1 MRIDHVHLA
10 RLDLNLL
17 VALDALLTERSVTRA
32 AGRIGI
38 SQSAM
43 SHALARLRTTFSDE
57 LLTRGPDGMRPTPR
71 ALALIAPVQA
81 ALSQIQ
87 EITAPPDAFDPA
99 TADITFTLGI
109 PDSTEVLLMPTL
121 IAHLQA
127 VAPGVKLL
135 LHTVDRHRILDDLDS
150 GRVDLGIGVFEQ
162 GQTHHKRRIL
172 NKESYLCIFNADLVG
187 VTAPISLDDYVRLP
201 HLLTSLVG
209 ERPRRRRRCAGQ
221 DRPQAR
227 HRPDLAALLGDA
239 VRRAAGP
246 RHRHDARA
254 AGALL
259 RRQHGPDRES
269 GADHPAGRLD
279 LDDLARIQRR
289 RAEPALVAG
298 DDREAAPAGAD
309 SARSRGIVIVEAI
322 GGRRCRLSS
331 VTRVPG
337 QDRRQ
342 RRGSKSTTKDGRCS
356 CRADGCATVQML
368 PPALPFGPSSARNQ
382 SKMPHE

>member
-1 MRIDHVHLA
+1 MRIDHVHLS

-135 LHTVDRHRILDDLDS
+135 LHTVDRHRILDDLDT

-201 HLLTSLVG
+201 HLLTSLVESAHG
-209 ERPRRRRRCAGQ
+209 VVDDALAKIGRKRVIALTSPRFSVMPFVVR
-221 DRPQAR
+221 QAPVIATM
-227 HRPDLAALLGDA
+227 H
-239 VRRAAGP
+239 
-246 RHRHDARA
+246 AR
-254 AGALL
+254 
-259 RRQHGPDRES
+259 
-269 GADHPAGRLD
+269 
-279 LDDLARIQRR
+279 LARFF
-289 RAEPALVAG
+289 
-298 DDREAAPAGAD
+298 AD
-309 SARSRGIVIVEAI
+309 SMGLTVKGGPIS
-322 GGRRCRLSS
+322 GRR
-331 VTRVPG
+331 
-337 QDRRQ
+337 
-342 RRGSKSTTKDGRCS
+342 
-356 CRADGCATVQML
+356 
-368 PPALPFGPSSARNQ
+368 
-382 SKMPHE
+382 

>member
-43 SHALARLRTTFSDE
+43 SHALARLRATFSDE

-71 ALALIAPVQA
+71 ALALSAPVQA

-87 EITAPPDAFDPA
+87 QITASPAAFDPA
-99 TADITFTLGI
+99 TADLTFTLGI

-135 LHTVDRHRILDDLDS
+135 LHTIDRNRILDDLDT

-172 NKESYLCIFNADLVG
+172 NKESYLCIFNPELVG
-187 VTAPISLDDYVRLP
+187 VSAPISLDDYLRFP
-201 HLLTSLVG
+201 HLLTSLVESAHG
-209 ERPRRRRRCAGQ
+209 VVDDALAKIGRTRVIALTSPRFSVMPFVVR
-221 DRPQAR
+221 QAPVIATMHSR
-227 HRPDLAALLGDA
+227 
-239 VRRAAGP
+239 
-246 RHRHDARA
+246 
-254 AGALL
+254 
-259 RRQHGPDRES
+259 
-269 GADHPAGRLD
+269 
-279 LDDLARIQRR
+279 LARFFAESMNLAVSPAPIALPDVAISMIWHSSNDDVPSQRW
-289 RAEPALVAG
+289 L
-298 DDREAAPAGAD
+298 RET
-309 SARSRGIVIVEAI
+309 IVTLRKA
-322 GGRRCRLSS
+322 
-331 VTRVPG
+331 
-337 QDRRQ
+337 DRR
-342 RRGSKSTTKDGRCS
+342 SPI
-356 CRADGCATVQML
+356 VQ
-368 PPALPFGPSSARNQ
+368 P
-382 SKMPHE
+382 KT